1 MWVLDNLFQV
11 VFHRTAAALIPFVT
25 GGRAR
30 VQPFLAY
37 DGGFNWAGY
46 KRDETGRIV
55 IDALMGSYLG
65 LLIWATL
72 LVVGLACIR

>member
-1 MWVLDNLFQV
+1 MWVLDLLFQV
-11 VFHRTAAALIPFVT
+11 VFDTTAAGLIPFIT

-30 VQPFLAY
+30 VQPFFAY
-37 DGGFNWAGY
+37 EGGFNWAGY

-65 LLIWATL
+65 LLIWAAF
-72 LVVGLACIR
+72 LVVGLACVR